1 MLQKVLR
8 RPLVTHMK
16 DENREQVLLAYRMRM
31 FGHSAKEILRLI
43 KNENDEGSPNLDAIE
58 RWIST
63 FDKIPESERLKDGA
77 FDWYRM
83 EIYGLP
89 WTASHSLLSAIPLLK
104 RLEDP
109 LSVRCIIWY
118 WRLLQVSL
126 DGSWRPDQTGSLLSL
141 TASWTQ
147 YDRENILGL
156 EHQIGSR
163 HLTDRTQSFSLT
175 DGA

>member
-1 MLQKVLR
+1 MLR

-16 DENREQVLLAYRMRM
+16 DENREQILIAYKMRM
-31 FGHSAKEILRLI
+31 SGHSAKEILRLI
-43 KNENDEGSPNLDAIE
+43 KNENHEDPPNLDAIE

-63 FDKIPESERLKDGA
+63 FEEIPESERLKDGV
-77 FDWYRM
+77 FDWYKM
-83 EIYGLP
+83 EIYGVP

-126 DGSWRPDQTGSLLSL
+126 DGTWRPDQIGSLLSL

>member
-1 MLQKVLR
+1 MLR
-8 RPLVTHMK
+8 RLVVTHMK
-16 DENREQVLLAYRMRM
+16 DENKEQVLLAYRKRM
-31 FGHSAKEILRLI
+31 FGHSAKEIIRFI
-43 KNENDEGSPNLDAIE
+43 KNENDEEAPDLGSIE
-58 RWIST
+58 SWIST
-63 FDKIPESERLKDGA
+63 FDEIPESERLKDGV
-77 FDWYRM
+77 FDWYKM

-109 LSVRCIIWY
+109 LSVRCILWY

-126 DGSWRPDQTGSLLSL
+126 DGAWRPDQIGSLLSL

-156 EHQIGSR
+156 EHKIGSR

>member
-1 MLQKVLR
+1 
-8 RPLVTHMK
+8 MK

-31 FGHSAKEILRLI
+31 FGHSAKEIIRFI
-43 KNENDEGSPNLDAIE
+43 KNENDENSPNLDAIE

-83 EIYGLP
+83 EIYGMP
-89 WTASHSLLSAIPLLK
+89 WTASHSLLSAMPLLK

-109 LSVRCIIWY
+109 LSVRCVIWY

-126 DGSWRPDQTGSLLSL
+126 DGSWRPDQIGSLLSL

-147 YDRENILGL
+147 YDL
-156 EHQIGSR
+156 
-163 HLTDRTQSFSLT
+163 SLIHI
-175 DGA
+175 

>member
-1 MLQKVLR
+1 
-8 RPLVTHMK
+8 MK
-16 DENREQVLLAYRMRM
+16 DKNREQILLAYRMRM
-31 FGHSAKEILRLI
+31 FGHSAKEILRFI
-43 KNENDEGSPNLDAIE
+43 KNENDENSPNLDVIE
-58 RWIST
+58 RWILT

-83 EIYGLP
+83 EIYGMP

-109 LSVRCIIWY
+109 LSVRCVIWY

-126 DGSWRPDQTGSLLSL
+126 DGSWRPDQIGSLLSL

-147 YDRENILGL
+147 YDRENVLGL

>member
-1 MLQKVLR
+1 
-8 RPLVTHMK
+8 MK
-16 DENREQVLLAYRMRM
+16 IENRDEFLFAYRMRM
-31 FGHSAKEILRLI
+31 LEYSAKEILKLMESQKLEDI
-43 KNENDEGSPNLDAIE
+43 PSLATLES
-58 RWIST
+58 WIPR
-63 FDKIPESERLKDGA
+63 FDGIPEAEKLKDRT
-77 FDWYRM
+77 FDWYKM
-83 EIYGLP
+83 EMYGIP
-89 WTASHSLLSAIPLLK
+89 WSASHSLLSAIPLL
-104 RLEDP
+104 RRVEDP

-126 DGSWRPDQTGSLLSL
+126 DGAWRPDQIGNLLTL

-147 YDRENILGL
+147 YDREKILCL